1 MSPSGRSA
9 ICLMMSIIIHTR
21 TRTNFHNLLW
31 TTFYKSMISLEN
43 YLDLFLI
50 LNITFLVGTAL
61 WFRLDHASPKS
72 ARFKSPSSTKHGQR
86 ALVQEIMWQYSL
98 RSNILL
104 FGCAEASYLVYIG
117 ERRFLLGLLA
127 AFSLVNV
134 ATDSVYKYEA
144 VALFRR
150 VKRGHR
156 VAAGIICTVSAL
168 YFFHYH

>member
-1 MSPSGRSA
+1 
-9 ICLMMSIIIHTR
+9 
-21 TRTNFHNLLW
+21 
-31 TTFYKSMISLEN
+31 MISLEN

-72 ARFKSPSSTKHGQR
+72 ARFKSPLSTKHGQR

-104 FGCAEASYLVYIG
+104 FGCAEASFLVYIG

-127 AFSLVNV
+127 AFSLVNA
-134 ATDSVYKYEA
+134 ATDSVYKYES
-144 VALFRR
+144 VALFHR

-168 YFFHYH
+168 YFFYYH

>member
-1 MSPSGRSA
+1 
-9 ICLMMSIIIHTR
+9 
-21 TRTNFHNLLW
+21 
-31 TTFYKSMISLEN
+31 MISLEN
-43 YLDLFLI
+43 YVDLFLI

-72 ARFKSPSSTKHGQR
+72 ARFKSPSSSTNHGQR

-104 FGCAEASYLVYIG
+104 FGCAEASYLFYVG

-134 ATDSVYKYEA
+134 ATDSVYKYES
-144 VALFRR
+144 VALFHR

-156 VAAGIICTVSAL
+156 VAAGIICTLTAM
-168 YFFHYH
+168 YFHYLSLARTVE